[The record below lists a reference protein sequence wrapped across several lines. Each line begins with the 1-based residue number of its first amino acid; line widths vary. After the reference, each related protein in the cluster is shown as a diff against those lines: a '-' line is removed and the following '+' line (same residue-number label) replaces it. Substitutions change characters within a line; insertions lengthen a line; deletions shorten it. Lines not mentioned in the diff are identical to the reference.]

1 MGFLV
6 ESRCRGGRVDRPAV
20 TDGDTGS
27 LELSATL
34 DRQGEQAG
42 RISISASAHRLQSC
56 SPLAAAIAR
65 DWDPAS
71 EYYGKDDADQQDG

>member
-6 ESRCRGGRVDRPAV
+6 ESRCRGGTADRPDV
-20 TDGDTGS
+20 TNGDTGS
-27 LELSATL
+27 LSPSATL

-42 RISISASAHRLQSC
+42 RISISASAHRLHKR